1 MNYRDLTAQQQEQLK
16 GCTTAEEL
24 LALAKSEGVELTD
37 DQLEQVAGGFDLA
50 KWIDDFANAPQM

>member
-1 MNYRDLTAQQQEQLK
+1 MNYSDLTAQQQEQLN

-37 DQLEQVAGGFDLA
+37 DQLDAVSGGIEWDKPCDNL
-50 KWIDDFANAPQM
+50 DRPGQ